1 MSAARYAGKTVWI
14 TGGGSGLGRAMAQ
27 SFAAEG
33 ATVCVIG
40 RRQEALDETA
50 RLIADAGGSAFGIA
64 CDVRDA
70 QRVQETVAQ
79 IIERSGRLDVLVNN
93 AAGNFVARSEE
104 LSPNGFK
111 AVVDI
116 VLNGTFHCT
125 RYAFEELRKNR
136 GAILN
141 IIATYA
147 WSGEPGALHSA
158 SAKAGVLAMTRT
170 LAAEW
175 GQFGIRVN
183 AIAPGPVHTEG
194 TDKNLWSV
202 ADPSTG
208 SGQVKDAALIAQVP
222 LGRLGEPADIARAA
236 LWLCCDEANWV
247 SGAALPV
254 DGAHWLHG
262 GTLNFRAALD
272 AFSSGRP
279 LGAQKQ

>member
-1 MSAARYAGKTVWI
+1 MSTRYAGKTVWV
-14 TGGGSGLGRAMAQ
+14 TGGGSGLGKSMAVA
-27 SFAAEG
+27 FAHEG

-40 RRQEALDETA
+40 RRQEALDETVD
-50 RLIADAGGSAFGIA
+50 LIAQKGGRAFGFS
-64 CDVRDA
+64 CDVREPA
-70 QRVQETVAQ
+70 RVEAVVAE
-79 IIERSGRLDVLVNN
+79 ILERTGRIDVLVNN
-93 AAGNFVARSEE
+93 AAGNFVAPSEK

-111 AVVDI
+111 SVVDI

-125 RYAFEELRKNR
+125 RSAFEALRDAR
-136 GAILN
+136 GSILN

-158 SAKAGVLAMTRT
+158 CAKAGVLAMTRT

-183 AIAPGPVHTEG
+183 AIAPGPIHTEG

-202 ADPSTG
+202 AD
-208 SGQVKDAALIAQVP
+208 VEKYVVAQVP
-222 LGRLGEPADIARAA
+222 LGRLGAPDDVSRAA
-236 LWLCCDEANWV
+236 LWLCSDDAQWV

-262 GTLNFRAALD
+262 GTLNFRSAYDRLT
-272 AFSSGRP
+272 SGQG
-279 LGAQKQ
+279 LGATEKA

>member
-1 MSAARYAGKTVWI
+1 MALAF
-14 TGGGSGLGRAMAQ
+14 SG
-27 SFAAEG
+27 EG

-40 RRQEALDETA
+40 RRQEPLDETVA
-50 RLIADAGGSAFGIA
+50 LMGSGFGLA

-70 QRVQETVAQ
+70 QRVEETAKEIVS
-79 IIERSGRLDVLVNN
+79 RTGRLDVLVNN
-93 AAGNFVARSEE
+93 AAGNFVAPSEQ

-116 VLNGTFHCT
+116 VLNGTFNCS
-125 RYAFEELRKNR
+125 RYAFDDLRASR

-147 WSGEPGALHSA
+147 WSGEPGAVHSA

-183 AIAPGPVHTEG
+183 SIAPGPIHTEG

-202 ADPSTG
+202 AD
-208 SGQVKDAALIAQVP
+208 VERLVVRQVP
-222 LGRLGEPADIARAA
+222 LGRLGEPDDIARAA
-236 LWLCCDEANWV
+236 LWLCSDEASWV

-272 AFSSGRP
+272 AQARESG
-279 LGAQKQ
+279 L

>member
-1 MSAARYAGKTVWI
+1 MNARRYEGKTVWV

-27 SFAAEG
+27 AYAREG
-33 ATVCVIG
+33 ARVCVIG
-40 RRQEALDETA
+40 RRQEALDETVH
-50 RLIADAGGSAFGIA
+50 LIEAEGGNAFGIS
-64 CDVRDA
+64 CDVRDP
-70 QRVQETVAQ
+70 QRVEAVVAE
-79 IIERSGRLDVLVNN
+79 IVARTGRIDVLVNN
-93 AAGNFVARSEE
+93 AAGNFVSPSEK

-116 VLNGTFHCT
+116 VLNGTFYCT
-125 RYAFEELRKNR
+125 RSAFEELRKTR
-136 GAILN
+136 GSILN

-147 WSGEPGALHSA
+147 WSGEPGAVHSA

-183 AIAPGPVHTEG
+183 AIAPGPIHTEG

-202 ADPSTG
+202 ADVERLVS
-208 SGQVKDAALIAQVP
+208 AQVP
-222 LGRLGEPADIARAA
+222 LGRLGEPADVARAA
-236 LWLCCDEANWV
+236 VWICSEDANWI
-247 SGAALPV
+247 SGAALAV

-262 GTLNFRAALD
+262 GTLNFRAAYD
-272 AFSSGRP
+272 ALSSGQP